1 MKNYSTSKIRN
12 LALVGHSASGKTSLA
27 EALLYK
33 TGAVEKKGRVEEKN
47 TVSDYE
53 AQEKKRGISIQT
65 SIIPIEYE
73 DYKINFIDSPGFFDF
88 EGEVL
93 QALRASEAA
102 LFVID
107 GENGIEVGTRKI
119 LELYPRNQPTIN
131 YFCK

>member
-1 MKNYSTSKIRN
+1 MKNYTTDKIRN
-12 LALVGHSASGKTSLA
+12 LSLVGHSGSGKTSLI

-33 TGAVEKKGRVEEKN
+33 TGAIDKKGRVEDGS

-53 AQEKKRGISIQT
+53 NQEKKRHISIQT
-65 SIIPIEYE
+65 SIIPIEFE

-107 GENGIEVGTRKI
+107 GENGIEVGTKI
-119 LELYPRNQPTIN
+119 LEIYTRNQPAIYN
-131 YFCK
+131 ICK